1 MRYSLSLLLFLLCSP
16 FGLAGGDPFPMGA
29 RTLGMGN
36 AVVAYRNQW
45 AIFNNVGGMA
55 GVDKVSAMASFSSQ
69 YQVSGLQ
76 VLALGAVLPTR
87 YGNFGLAIQRFGDE
101 FYNEHLVGLAYSHQ
115 INQVSLGL
123 KLNYVQ
129 IAIGDLGSRSTLAL
143 ELGGVAR
150 LLPELT
156 LGAYL
161 YNFNQARLAD
171 YQDERLPTLMKAGLS
186 YHPTRQ
192 LVLSAEVEKDID
204 YPTLF
209 KAGVEYEIVKKL
221 FLRTGL
227 SSLPFTHHFGV
238 GILSKNLAFDYALTS
253 HPQLGFSHHLSLA
266 YQFEKKAQ
274 GVKISQ

>member
-1 MRYSLSLLLFLLCSP
+1 
-16 FGLAGGDPFPMGA
+16 MGA
-29 RTLGMGN
+29 RALGMGN
-36 AVVAYRNQW
+36 AVVAHRNQW
-45 AIFNNVGGMA
+45 AVFNNVGGMA

-87 YGNFGLAIQRFGDE
+87 YGNCGLAIQRFGDE
-101 FYNEHLVGLAYSHQ
+101 LYNEHLVGLAYSHQ

-129 IAIGDLGSRSTLAL
+129 ITIGDLGSRSTLAL

-156 LGAYL
+156 FGAYL
-161 YNFNQARLAD
+161 YNFNQAKLAD
-171 YQDERLPTLMKAGLS
+171 YQNERLPTLMKAGLS
-186 YHPTRQ
+186 YQPTRQ

-209 KAGVEYEIVKKL
+209 KAGLEYEIVKKL
-221 FLRTGL
+221 FLRTGI
-227 SSLPFTHHFGV
+227 SSIPFTHHFGI
-238 GILSKNLAFDYALTS
+238 GILSKNLSFDYALTS
-253 HPQLGFSHHLSLA
+253 HPQLGFSHHLSLT
-266 YQFEKKAQ
+266 YQFEKKAL
-274 GVKISQ
+274 GVKTDQ